1 MLRQALG
8 RSAWRAG
15 RQATVA
21 CRALSTTPQRNAEV
35 ELTIGEALSL
45 RRLNWPLHVSNY
57 RR

>member
-21 CRALSTTPQRNAEV
+21 GRCLSTTAPRKAEV
-35 ELTIGEALSL
+35 ELTIGENRANCRYAESL
-45 RRLNWPLHVSNY
+45 C
-57 RR
+57 